1 MDLARKIADVAL
13 DLPESI
19 LRGFCE
25 SLGEL
30 GTARGYA
37 RDRVLSHVPSF
48 DSRKKLAAL
57 LNAAHD
63 AGVSSDSVVLAL
75 EAAFQSHRHWRTSQS
90 LEIVWTGPSPA
101 HSTLRRTDQAL
112 LEVVRSAQ
120 QELWIVSFAAYRVRV
135 VVDALKQA
143 IHRGVQVSLVLEST
157 QASEGRYS
165 GDQISILKSELENK
179 ARILIWPTDQ
189 REVSQSGHRGMLH
202 AKCAVADHSRLFV
215 SSANLTEAAMSL
227 NIELG
232 VLAKSVSHAA
242 IVQQQL
248 QWLVE
253 NQVLKP
259 IE

>member
-1 MDLARKIADVAL
+1 MNLARQIADVAH

-19 LRGFCE
+19 VRGFCE
-25 SLGEL
+25 SLAEH
-30 GTARGYA
+30 GTASGYP
-37 RDRVLSHVPSF
+37 RDRILGHVPSV
-48 DSRKKLAAL
+48 DSRKKLAVL

-63 AGVSSDSVVLAL
+63 AGVSTESLILAL

-112 LEVVRSAQ
+112 LEVVRSARH
-120 QELWIVSFAAYRVRV
+120 ELWIVSFAAYRVRV

-143 IHRGVQVSLVLEST
+143 IGRGVQVSLVLEST

-165 GDQISILKSELENK
+165 GDQISVLESELGEA
-179 ARILIWPTDQ
+179 ARIFIWPTDQ
-189 REVSQSGHRGMLH
+189 RQESQNGHRGMLH
-202 AKCAVADHSRLFV
+202 AKCAVADHDRLFV

-232 VLAKSVSHAA
+232 VLTTGEKPAKLVHSH
-242 IVQQQL
+242 L
-248 QWLVE
+248 TWLVE
-253 NQVLKP
+253 SEILQR
-259 IE
+259 I

>member
-1 MDLARKIADVAL
+1 MDLARQIADVAH

-19 LRGFCE
+19 VRGLCE
-25 SLGEL
+25 SLGEV
-30 GTARGYA
+30 GATRAYA
-37 RDRVLSHVPSF
+37 RDRILGHVPSV
-48 DSRKKLAAL
+48 DSREKIAAL

-63 AGVSSDSVVLAL
+63 AGVSTDSVVLAL

-90 LEIVWTGPSPA
+90 LEIVWTGPGPA

-120 QELWIVSFAAYRVRV
+120 HELWIVSFAAYRVRV

-143 IHRGVQVSLVLEST
+143 IQRGVQVSLVLEST

-165 GDQISILKSELENK
+165 GDQISQLEAELGDK
-179 ARILIWPTDQ
+179 ARIFIWPTEQ
-189 REVSQSGHRGMLH
+189 RQESQTGRRGMLH
-202 AKCAVADHSRLFV
+202 AKCAVADHNRLFV

-232 VLAKSVSHAA
+232 ILTSGVKPAKEVHSH
-242 IVQQQL
+242 L
-248 QWLVE
+248 TWLVE
-253 NQVLKP
+253 AEILQR
-259 IE
+259 I